1 MWQLLK
7 HDPETQSEQTIGNHK
22 TSRLWKTQHRRNP
35 VTPSAIKQGLPA
47 LNLWVPKFWWG
58 QMKLDCALVMDP
70 QISVGVT
77 QSSTS
82 HLWPRLRWV
91 RRLSPECRWE
101 TRDPAILNTWQR
113 DHRKTHTSL
122 GFFRSWDE
130 IWWQHS
136 IMSVTIPDAPVAW
149 YFLLLRNRANPFPH
163 ASTPKE
169 SNRLEIV

>member
-1 MWQLLK
+1 MWELLK

-22 TSRLWKTQHRRNP
+22 TFRLWKTQRRQNP
-35 VTPSAIKQGLPA
+35 VMPSAIKRGLPA

-58 QMKLDCALVMDP
+58 QMKLDCALVRDP
-70 QISVGVT
+70 KSQWAWHKVLRPTYGPDLGGSGGCLPSVV
-77 QSSTS
+77 
-82 HLWPRLRWV
+82 
-91 RRLSPECRWE
+91 WE
-101 TRDPAILNTWQR
+101 TQDPAILNMWQR

-136 IMSVTIPDAPVAW
+136 IMSVTIPDVPLAW